1 MSLKTALTHCMKAV
15 SRPQHMEGKSSGLT
29 KLRTQT
35 GVWQDKEAKIWGAEY
50 LGNRAVL
57 RALEFCIGVFMS
69 LLSECLSTLA

>member
-1 MSLKTALTHCMKAV
+1 MSLKIALTHCVKAV

-50 LGNRAVL
+50 LGDRAVL
-57 RALEFCIGVFMS
+57 S
-69 LLSECLSTLA
+69 SEVLHRRLHESFE